1 MGLLTNT
8 DAQQFR
14 SWFTEMANLLGIKCG
29 YQYPL
34 GNEKTIHSEPN
45 MPMSNPIELDIIF
58 DENPTVDTL
67 KKHGWVTEIGEN
79 KPVIAQVPYNTPNL
93 QRYSRIIIP
102 PIGTVI
108 RERTFEVTAISTILE
123 YPDCWTIRLVPIYNT
138 IQENHEENLNNA
150 NVSMIDVETEGTQDK
165 SVITTKEYSAY
176 EFPEGTI
183 IDPQDINELIE
194 HKIENEEDQNVTDN
208 VLGKNFDDFDE

>member
-1 MGLLTNT
+1 MGLLTNN
-8 DAQQFR
+8 DAKQFR
-14 SWFTEMANLLGIKCG
+14 TWFEEMARLHGISVG

-34 GNEKTIHSEPN
+34 GDTKTIHSEPN
-45 MPMSNPIELDIIF
+45 MPMSNPVQLDIIF
-58 DENPTVDTL
+58 NENPTVDTL

-123 YPDCWTIRLVPIYNT
+123 YPDCWTIKLAPVYNT
-138 IQENHEENLNNA
+138 IKEEHKNDLSNA
-150 NVSMIDVETEGTQDK
+150 NTSMMDVITEGSQDGLHEDK
-165 SVITTKEYSAY
+165 PKEFSIYD
-176 EFPEGTI
+176 FPDGKI
-183 IDPQDINELIE
+183 VDPELSLKE
-194 HKIENEEDQNVTDN
+194 KIENSGEKESIDN
-208 VLGKNFDDFDE
+208 VLGKDFNDFDD

>member
-14 SWFTEMANLLGIKCG
+14 NWFTEMANLLGIKCG

-45 MPMSNPIELDIIF
+45 MSMSNPIELDIIF
-58 DENPTVDTL
+58 DENPTIDTL

-79 KPVIAQVPYNTPNL
+79 KPIIAQVPYDTPNL

-123 YPDCWTIRLVPIYNT
+123 YPDCWTIRLAPIYNT
-138 IQENHEENLNNA
+138 IQENHEESLNNA
-150 NVSMIDVETEGTQDK
+150 NASMIDVETEGTQDK
-165 SVITTKEYSAY
+165 SVITTKEYSTY

-183 IDPQDINELIE
+183 IDPKNINELV
-194 HKIENEEDQNVTDN
+194 ENEEYQDVTDN

>member
-1 MGLLTNT
+1 MGLLTQS
-8 DAQQFR
+8 DAIQHR
-14 SWFTEMANLLGIKCG
+14 KWFNEMAELLGISVG

-34 GNEKTIHSEPN
+34 GDTKTIHSEPN
-45 MPMSNPIELDIIF
+45 MPMSNPTQLDIIF
-58 DENPTVDTL
+58 NENPTIDTL

-123 YPDCWTIRLVPIYNT
+123 YPDCWTVKLAPVYNT
-138 IQENHEENLNNA
+138 IVEEHNESLNKA
-150 NVSMIDVETEGTQDK
+150 NVSMMDAVTEGSQDGLHENK
-165 SVITTKEYSAY
+165 SKEFSIYD
-176 EFPEGTI
+176 FPDGKIVNPEPSLKEK
-183 IDPQDINELIE
+183 IDNSSKKESI
-194 HKIENEEDQNVTDN
+194 DN
-208 VLGKNFDDFDE
+208 VLGKNFSDFDD

>member
-1 MGLLTNT
+1 MGRLTNN
-8 DAQQFR
+8 DAEQFR
-14 SWFTEMANLLGIKCG
+14 SWFKEMAKLLGIKCG

-45 MPMSNPIELDIIF
+45 MAMSNPIELDIIF
-58 DENPTVDTL
+58 DENPTIDTL

-79 KPVIAQVPYNTPNL
+79 KPVIAQVPYDTPNL

-123 YPDCWTIRLVPIYNT
+123 YPDCWTIRLAPVYNT
-138 IQENHEENLNNA
+138 IQEKHEENLNNA
-150 NVSMIDVETEGTQDK
+150 NVSMMDVKAEGTQDGLDQHP
-165 SVITTKEYSAY
+165 KEFSIYD
-176 EFPEGTI
+176 FPQGKI
-183 IDPQDINELIE
+183 VDPEPSLKE
-194 HKIENEEDQNVTDN
+194 KIENSGEKQSINN
-208 VLGKNFDDFDE
+208 ILGKNFDDFDE